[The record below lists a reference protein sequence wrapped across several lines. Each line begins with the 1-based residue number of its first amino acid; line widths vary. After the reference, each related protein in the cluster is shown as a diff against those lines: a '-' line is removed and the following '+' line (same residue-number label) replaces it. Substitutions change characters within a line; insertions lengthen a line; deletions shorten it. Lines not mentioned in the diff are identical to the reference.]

1 MPLEYIL
8 VVKENSYC
16 DEKEKYT
23 SILILEG

>member
-1 MPLEYIL
+1 MPLEFIL

-23 SILILEG
+23 SIIILKG